1 MVKKIL
7 IALLVLGLIGA
18 AVGYYL
24 WNKPHMDVQTAK
36 TDVSIAAEQLYKA
49 YVADENAA
57 NALYLEK
64 TIAVKGVIREVDKAA
79 DGSVKV
85 IFETGDA
92 DGFGVSCEMD
102 PLTKHKRTDFQKG
115 ETITL
120 KGICAGFNL
129 DVQLS
134 RCVEV
139 NQD

>member
-7 IALLVLGLIGA
+7 IVLVALGLSAA

-24 WNKPHMDVQTAK
+24 WNKPHMDVQAAK
-36 TDVSIAAEQLYKA
+36 TDVVITSSELFKA
-49 YVADENAA
+49 YVTDENAA
-57 NALYLEK
+57 NAQYLEK
-64 TIAVKGVIREVDKAA
+64 TIAVNGVIRDLEKAD

-85 IFETGDA
+85 IFESGDA

-102 PLTKHKRTDFQKG
+102 PLTKHARTDFQKG
-115 ETITL
+115 ETVTL

-139 NQD
+139 KS